1 MQETKLRRRGQLS
14 IIADILEITKGV
26 ALKTQIMYKANLS
39 YTQLNEYLNFLIT
52 TNLITQVFVEGK
64 EVYKITPHG
73 INFLR
78 KHKGTDSSLKN
89 K

>member
-1 MQETKLRRRGQLS
+1 
-14 IIADILEITKGV
+14 
-26 ALKTQIMYKANLS
+26 MYKANLS

-78 KHKGTDSSLKN
+78 KHKELIRLLKTSKDIQVN
-89 K
+89 KKQSNQ